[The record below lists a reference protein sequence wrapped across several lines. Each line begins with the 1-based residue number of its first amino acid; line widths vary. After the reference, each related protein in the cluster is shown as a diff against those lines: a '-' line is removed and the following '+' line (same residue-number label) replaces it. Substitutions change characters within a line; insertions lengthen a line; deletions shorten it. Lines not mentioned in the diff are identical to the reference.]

1 METIEI
7 KLDETNELFFA
18 VKLEGT
24 VSAPVSVRL
33 MCEADDFSAAFAGT
47 YTEDGEVKVTIPEMK
62 RNASFK
68 ENKDYVAQLEV
79 MVENRLFVPLKF
91 GLKFK
96 ETLKVFAEVVT
107 KPGNVIE
114 SVQEPKKKIEAPVEI
129 KRTAPSVTANIVVK
143 QRQQEQAAVL
153 PVLVT
158 SNSLKETVEK
168 RKKDIFERLSKLK
181 K

>member
-1 METIEI
+1 MEIIEV
-7 KLDETNELFFA
+7 KLDEENELFFA

-33 MCEADDFSAAFAGT
+33 VCEADDFSAVFVGS
-47 YTEDGEVKVTIPEMK
+47 YTDDGEVKVTIPEMK

-79 MVENRLFVPLKF
+79 MVENRFFIPLKF

-107 KPGNVIE
+107 KQGTVLE
-114 SVQEPKKKIEAPVEI
+114 SAQVPVKKLEAPIEI
-129 KRTAPSVTANIVVK
+129 KKAAPSVTANIIVK
-143 QRQQEQAAVL
+143 HRQLEPVIAQAI
-153 PVLVT
+153 PQ
-158 SNSLKETVEK
+158 SSLKETVEK
-168 RKKDIFERLSKLK
+168 RKKDIFERLSKLTK
-181 K
+181 